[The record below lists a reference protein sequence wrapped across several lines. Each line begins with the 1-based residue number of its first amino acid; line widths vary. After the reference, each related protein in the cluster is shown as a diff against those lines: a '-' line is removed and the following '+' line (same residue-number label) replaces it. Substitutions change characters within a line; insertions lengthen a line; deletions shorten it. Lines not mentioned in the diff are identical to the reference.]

1 MPVRFAFLPCLALL
15 AALAGADE
23 TGDPLFQSQ
32 ELLHATLTA
41 ALSELP
47 RERDREYI
55 PATFEVRSS
64 ADVVETFDIKIRPR
78 GHLRLEICN
87 LPPLW
92 LNFKKSQVKDTL
104 FHKQNKLKLIVHCGD
119 TIRYEQAVLREY
131 LAYRMLNLVTPQSF
145 RVRLLR
151 IRYVDSAGELDDQ
164 VRYGFLLEHK
174 NRLGKRI
181 DAKDLKIEETAVAAL
196 QPDHLNLTSVF
207 QYLIGNT
214 DFSPIA
220 PEPDNEC
227 CHNYVLFERKGEP
240 LIAIP
245 YDFDQAGFVNAPYA
259 IPAEQF
265 RIQTV
270 RQRVFRGRCANNA
283 YLEASIARFQEV
295 RDEILRLLETQEGL
309 TKTTRSSLLRYVKG
323 FYKIIDRPGK
333 VETVMTKR
341 CI

>member
-1 MPVRFAFLPCLALL
+1 MRVAVLCFPWLIAAAPLA
-15 AALAGADE
+15 E
-23 TGDPLFQSQ
+23 EPGDPLFRDQAT
-32 ELLHATLTA
+32 LYATLTA
-41 ALSELP
+41 SLSDLSK
-47 RERDREYI
+47 ERGADYV
-55 PATFEVRSS
+55 PATFEVGTSE
-64 ADVVETFDIKIRPR
+64 DDMQVFDIKIRPR
-78 GHLRLEICN
+78 GHLRLETCN

-92 LNFKKSQVKDTL
+92 LNFKKSAVKDTL

-131 LAYRMLNLVTPQSF
+131 LAYRILNLLTPQSF

-164 VRYGFLLEHK
+164 VRYAFLLEHK

-181 DAKDLKIEETAVAAL
+181 DAEDVKLDETALEAL
-196 QPDHLNLTSVF
+196 QPEHLNLTSVF

-220 PEPDNEC
+220 PAPYDEC
-227 CHNYVLFERKGEP
+227 CHNYELFEPEGEL

-265 RIQTV
+265 RIETV

-283 YLEASIARFQEV
+283 HLDASIARFQEA
-295 RDEILRLLETQEGL
+295 RDEIFELLENHEGM
-309 TKTTRSSLLRYVKG
+309 TKMTRASVVRYVKA
-323 FYKIIDRPGK
+323 FYKIVDNPNK
-333 VETVMTKR
+333 VEDLMVEE